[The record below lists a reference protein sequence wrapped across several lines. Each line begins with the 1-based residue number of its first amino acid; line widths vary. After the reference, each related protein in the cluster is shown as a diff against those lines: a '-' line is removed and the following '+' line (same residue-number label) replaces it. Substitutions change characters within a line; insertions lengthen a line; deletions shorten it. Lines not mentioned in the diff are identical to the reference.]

1 MTEEPRIPRG
11 LVIASSLAW
20 RGLLV
25 ATAVAVVLWLIAQL
39 AVLVLDA
46 DAHDAAAAMEAS

>member
-1 MTEEPRIPRG
+1 MT
-11 LVIASSLAW
+11 ASSLAW

-39 AVLVLDA
+39 ALLVVPVVLALILTALLAPVA
-46 DAHDAAAAMEAS
+46 RS